1 MAQVAKEILPLVA
14 VLGATALFFALHSYM
29 VVM

>member
-1 MAQVAKEILPLVA
+1 MAQVAKEILPLAA
-14 VLGATALFFALHSYM
+14 VLSATALFFVLHSYM